1 MNLEDCVAIGC
12 IGAFVLGIPI
22 TIGVTSYLIN
32 ESDNKAINELV
43 KSGSNPA
50 EAACAIEQGPT
61 ICSAWLER
69 KVSVKAGL

>member
-1 MNLEDCVAIGC
+1 MSMEDILAGTFFACLI
-12 IGAFVLGIPI
+12 LGIPV

-61 ICSAWLER
+61 ICSAWLGD